1 MYMFIGEGIVD
12 DFTRQIINIV
22 GTGLLALLLWMVRR
36 AWKTLSIIPSR
47 LDHLDKCV
55 DSIKLVEQSRYEE
68 TMLFRD
74 GVLADS
80 IKQQAEITELKREY
94 AGLEGYFKGVS
105 GLRIDRPITEIDPK
119 EGTG

>member
-1 MYMFIGEGIVD
+1 MFIGDGIVD

-55 DSIKLVEQSRYEE
+55 DSLKVVEQSRYEE

-74 GVLADS
+74 GVLADR
-80 IKQQAEITELKREY
+80 IKQQEEITELKREY

-119 EGTG
+119 EGAG

>member
-1 MYMFIGEGIVD
+1 MFISEGIVD
-12 DFTRQIINIV
+12 DFTRTILNAI
-22 GTGLLALLLWMVRR
+22 GLGVLCAFGYYLLKIWRVLVALPM
-36 AWKTLSIIPSR
+36 R

-55 DSIKLVEQSRYEE
+55 DSIKAVEQFRYEE

-74 GVLADS
+74 GMLADRV
-80 IKQQAEITELKREY
+80 KQEKEIAELKREY

-119 EGTG
+119 EGAG